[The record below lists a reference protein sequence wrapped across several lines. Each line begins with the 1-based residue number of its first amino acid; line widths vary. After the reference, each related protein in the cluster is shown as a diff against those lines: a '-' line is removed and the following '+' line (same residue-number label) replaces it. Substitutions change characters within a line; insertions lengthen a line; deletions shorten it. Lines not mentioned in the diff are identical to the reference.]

1 VTVAT
6 HLAVEFVILM
16 FIVAAIV
23 AVVAERLRIP
33 YTVALVL
40 GGLALGSVPLPIVE
54 SLIRERPHW
63 LSPDVTL
70 VVFLPPL
77 LFEGSLKIQVR
88 QLRESLTTILALATL
103 GVLVTTVVAGWTL
116 HASMGLPLLV
126 ALVFGAVVAATD
138 PISVL
143 AIFKDMAVS
152 QRLSTVAEGESL
164 LNDGTAAVLF
174 GILVA
179 AVGTGDLSVR
189 AAGREFLIVVLGGV
203 AVGIGLGYIFSR
215 ITERLD
221 EPHIEIT
228 LTTVLAYGAY
238 LAAESL
244 HVSGVIATVAGGLM
258 MGNIGAKYGMSPRTR
273 VALWSFWEYAS
284 FVINSIVFLLIGLE
298 VRLQDLLAGWRPIAF
313 AVAAILLGRMLAIY
327 SLVPASNLLGA
338 AIPGRWQHVLVLG
351 GMRGALSLAL
361 ALSLD
366 ARFPYRAEILTMAF
380 GVVAFTIV
388 VQGLSI
394 KPALRLLGIGSAQE
408 GEFEL
413 TRVRQVALL
422 AARSELQDM
431 MEQHVLSAPVHARL
445 SREID
450 DSLEETRSAIDRLFQ
465 QDEARFSDEILV
477 ARARLKAAER
487 SSIEQAMHDGL
498 ISRQA
503 ATRMIAAADREVDAL
518 GLPQEP
524 AREPGA
530 AGTAGDH

>member
-1 VTVAT
+1 MTT
-6 HLAVEFVILM
+6 GLAVEFVILM
-16 FIVAAIV
+16 LIVAAIV
-23 AVVAERLRIP
+23 AVLAERLRIP

-40 GGLALGSVPLPIVE
+40 GGLALGSAPLPLIE
-54 SLIRERPHW
+54 SLVRQRPHW
-63 LSPDVTL
+63 LTPDVTL

-77 LFEGSLKIQVR
+77 LFEGSLKIQIR
-88 QLRESLTTILALATL
+88 QLRESLTTILVLATL
-103 GVLVTTVVAGWTL
+103 GVVVTTVVAGWAL
-116 HASMGLPLLV
+116 HASLGLPVLV

-152 QRLSTVAEGESL
+152 RRLSTVVEGESL

-179 AVGTGDLSVR
+179 AARTGDLSVR
-189 AAGREFLIVVLGGV
+189 AAGREFVIVALGG
-203 AVGIGLGYIFSR
+203 AAMGIGLGYIFSK

-244 HVSGVIATVAGGLM
+244 HVSGVIATVAGGLT

-298 VRLQDLLAGWRPIAF
+298 VRLADLLAGWRPIAF
-313 AVAAILLGRMLAIY
+313 AVAAVLLGRMLAIY
-327 SLVPASNLLGA
+327 ALVPASNLLGA

-366 ARFPYRAEILTMAF
+366 AGFPHRAEILTMAF

-388 VQGLSI
+388 VQGISI
-394 KPALRLLGIGSAQE
+394 KPALRLLGISSARE

-413 TRVRQVALL
+413 TRARQMALL
-422 AARSELQDM
+422 AARAELQDM
-431 MEQHVLSAPVHARL
+431 LAQHVLSAPVHARL
-445 SREID
+445 SRELDRSLD
-450 DSLEETRSAIDRLFQ
+450 DTRSAIDRLFQ
-465 QDEARFSDEILV
+465 KDEARFSDEMRI
-477 ARARLKAAER
+477 ARVRLMAAER

-498 ISRQA
+498 ISRHG
-503 ATRMIAAADREVDAL
+503 ATRLIAAADRELDAL
-518 GLPQEP
+518 AQPREP
-524 AREPGA
+524 APDSGA
-530 AGTAGDH
+530 AGTGSDR

>member
-1 VTVAT
+1 MTT
-6 HLAVEFVILM
+6 DLAVEFVILM
-16 FIVAAIV
+16 LIAAAII
-23 AVVAERLRIP
+23 AVLADRLRIP

-54 SLIRERPHW
+54 SMIRERPHW
-63 LSPDVTL
+63 LTPDVTL
-70 VVFLPPL
+70 VIFLPPL

-88 QLRESLTTILALATL
+88 ALRESLTPILALATL
-103 GVLVTTVVAGWTL
+103 GVVATTLVTGFTVQAL
-116 HASMGLPLLV
+116 LGLPLLV

-152 QRLSTVAEGESL
+152 RRLSTVVEGESL

-179 AVGTGDLSVR
+179 AVRTGDLNMR
-189 AAGREFLIVVLGGV
+189 AAGREFLTVVLGGV
-203 AVGIGLGYIFSR
+203 AVGIALGYVFSK

-258 MGNIGAKYGMSPRTR
+258 MGNVGARYGMSPRTR

-298 VRLQDLLAGWRPIAF
+298 VRMEDVLAGWWLIGV
-313 AVAAILLGRMLAIY
+313 AVAAVLLGRMLAIY
-327 SLVPASNLLGA
+327 VLVPASNLLGA

-394 KPALRLLGIGSAQE
+394 KPALRLLGIGSAEE

-413 TRVRQVALL
+413 TRVRQMALL

-431 MEQHVLSAPVHARL
+431 LVQHVLSDPVHARL
-445 SREID
+445 RRELD
-450 DSLEETRSAIDRLFQ
+450 GRLEETRSEIARLFQ
-465 QDEARFSDEILV
+465 QDEARFSDEIRI
-477 ARARLKAAER
+477 ARARLMAAER

-503 ATRMIAAADREVDAL
+503 ATRMIGAADRELDAL
-518 GLPQEP
+518 GQP
-524 AREPGA
+524 REPEPGS
-530 AGTAGDH
+530 GTAVPTDDR

>member
-1 VTVAT
+1 MTT
-6 HLAVEFVILM
+6 DLAVEFVILM
-16 FIVAAIV
+16 LIAAAII
-23 AVVAERLRIP
+23 AVLAERLRIP

-54 SLIRERPHW
+54 NLIRQRPHW
-63 LSPDVTL
+63 LTPDVTL

-88 QLRESLTTILALATL
+88 HLRESLTPILALATL
-103 GVLVTTVVAGWTL
+103 GVVVTTVATGLAVD
-116 HASMGLPLLV
+116 ASIGIPLLV
-126 ALVFGAVVAATD
+126 ALVFGAIVAATD

-143 AIFKDMAVS
+143 AIFKDVAVS
-152 QRLSTVAEGESL
+152 KRLSTVVEGESL
-164 LNDGTAAVLF
+164 FNDGTAAVLF

-179 AVGTGDLSVR
+179 AVPTGNLSAW

-203 AVGIGLGYIFSR
+203 AVGVGLGYVFSK

-258 MGNIGAKYGMSPRTR
+258 MGNVGAQYGMSPRTR

-298 VRLQDLLAGWRPIAF
+298 VRLADVLAGWRPIVV
-313 AVAAILLGRMLAIY
+313 AVVAVLLGRMLAIY
-327 SLVPASNLLGA
+327 SLVPACNLLGA

-366 ARFPYRAEILTMAF
+366 PRFPYRSEILTMTF

-394 KPALRLLGIGSAQE
+394 KPALRALGIGGAQE

-413 TRVRQVALL
+413 ARVRQIALL

-431 MEQHVLSAPVHARL
+431 LGQHVVSAPVHARL
-445 SREID
+445 SRELD
-450 DSLEETRSAIDRLFQ
+450 GRLEETRAAIDRLFQ
-465 QDEARFSDEILV
+465 QDEARFSDEVRI
-477 ARARLKAAER
+477 ARARLLAAER

-503 ATRMIAAADREVDAL
+503 ATRMIGAADRELDEL
-518 GLPQEP
+518 GQP
-524 AREPGA
+524 REAEGGPGGA
-530 AGTAGDH
+530 AG

>member
-1 VTVAT
+1 MTT
-6 HLAVEFVILM
+6 DLAVEFM
-16 FIVAAIV
+16 IVMLAAAAII
-23 AVVAERLRIP
+23 AVLADRLRIP

-40 GGLALGSVPLPIVE
+40 GGLALGSVPLPFVH
-54 SLIRERPHW
+54 SFVREGPHW
-63 LSPDVTL
+63 LTPDITL

-77 LFEGSLKIQVR
+77 LFEGSLKIQIRHLR
-88 QLRESLTTILALATL
+88 QSLAPILALATL
-103 GVLVTTVVAGWTL
+103 GVVATTVVTGLTV
-116 HASMGLPLLV
+116 HASLGLPLLV
-126 ALVFGAVVAATD
+126 ALVFGSVVAATD

-143 AIFKDMAVS
+143 AIFKDTAVS
-152 QRLSTVAEGESL
+152 RRLSTIVEGESL

-179 AVGTGDLSVR
+179 AVPTGDLSARV
-189 AAGREFLIVVLGGV
+189 AAREFVVVVLGGV
-203 AVGIGLGYIFSR
+203 AVGIGLGYVFSK

-238 LAAESL
+238 LAAASL
-244 HVSGVIATVAGGLM
+244 HVSGVIATVVGGLM
-258 MGNIGAKYGMSPRTR
+258 MGNVGVKYGMSPRTR

-298 VRLQDLLAGWRPIAF
+298 VRGEDLLAGWRPIAL
-313 AVAAILLGRMLAIY
+313 AVAAVLLGRMLAIY

-361 ALSLD
+361 ALSLGSG
-366 ARFPYRAEILTMAF
+366 FPHRVEILTLTF

-388 VQGLSI
+388 VQGLTI
-394 KPALRLLGIGSAQE
+394 KPALRLLRIGGSQE
-408 GEFEL
+408 GELEL
-413 TRVRQVALL
+413 ARARQIALL

-431 MEQHVLSAPVHARL
+431 LEQHVLSAPVHARL
-445 SREID
+445 SRELNGK
-450 DSLEETRSAIDRLFQ
+450 LEETRATVDRLFQ
-465 QDEARFSDEILV
+465 QDEARFSEEMRI
-477 ARARLKAAER
+477 ARARLMAAEQ

-503 ATRMIAAADREVDAL
+503 ARRMIVAADRELDEM
-518 GLPQEP
+518 GQP
-524 AREPGA
+524 REAERGEQP
-530 AGTAGDH
+530 T